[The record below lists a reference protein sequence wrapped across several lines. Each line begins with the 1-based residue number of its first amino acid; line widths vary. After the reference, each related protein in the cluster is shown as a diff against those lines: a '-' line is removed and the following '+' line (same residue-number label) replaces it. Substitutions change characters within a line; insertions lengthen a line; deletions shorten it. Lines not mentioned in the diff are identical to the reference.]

1 MQKLVELLQKYGV
14 VIPEDKQVEIKS
26 ELSKG
31 YKNIAEHNKVIS
43 KLETERDTWKEQAE
57 NAEATLKNFEGIDP
71 AKINEELATYKQRAE
86 QATKDAEEKI
96 YQRDYTDALNV
107 AMDKYKFTSESAKRS
122 VFASIRNEGLKLKN
136 GQIMGL
142 NDYVEQLRQEDPAAF
157 VDEHATQLETSRTKF
172 TQPSVS
178 DGKSGVVT
186 KNDIMK
192 IKDPVERQAMIARNL
207 DVFRKD

>member
-122 VFASIRNEGLKLKN
+122 VVASIRNEGLKLKN

-142 NDYVEQLRQEDPAAF
+142 NDYVEQLRQEDPDAF
-157 VDEHATQLETSRTKF
+157 VDEHATRLETSRTKF
-172 TQPSVS
+172 THPSVS
-178 DGKSGVVT
+178 DSKSEVVT

-207 DVFRKD
+207 DIFRKD